1 MTVGNLFCESC
12 RTERPIATAGTALQ
26 VAIADERFLADGF
39 PVVCMTDSW
48 ATLFERASAYDIEQ
62 AAIVE
67 ALERRRDGST
77 VDTGEHR

>member
-1 MTVGNLFCESC
+1 
-12 RTERPIATAGTALQ
+12 
-26 VAIADERFLADGF
+26 
-39 PVVCMTDSW
+39 MTDSW